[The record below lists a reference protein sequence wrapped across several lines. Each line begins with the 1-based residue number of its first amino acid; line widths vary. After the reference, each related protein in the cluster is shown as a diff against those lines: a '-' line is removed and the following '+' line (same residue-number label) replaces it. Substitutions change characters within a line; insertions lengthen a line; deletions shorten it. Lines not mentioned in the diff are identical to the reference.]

1 MAFELIGSNGG
12 LCGAIGGFLC
22 CVSGALLYCVD
33 CVFLNCVAGVFLY
46 CVSDGL
52 YCVGGGTLALEVDPL
67 VRGDRPIRPNLLVG
81 ACDKYTSSS
90 CEGDDPHLRL
100 IDLLFVGGIVVR
112 SGRGA
117 ISMCIL
123 LVRVSSASGS
133 SGLCRPLVFGEG
145 GFWSNE
151 VKHSL
156 KKLQSGLFGVK
167 PEVDLGVLPPR
178 AGNPWSSR
186 GEK

>member
-1 MAFELIGSNGG
+1 M
-12 LCGAIGGFLC
+12 C